1 MAQPRALEATMKR
14 SRKLRTLFARSR
26 GQISDDRC
34 CRLPRACSQR
44 PHDCRAAKSGYELPP
59 SDAECHLPAALTG
72 SPLRQGYH
80 APMGRSVTSFTV
92 VRDEKGASF
101 L

>member
-1 MAQPRALEATMKR
+1 MTGVVDCRALAASGHT
-14 SRKLRTLFARSR
+14 TA
-26 GQISDDRC
+26 
-34 CRLPRACSQR
+34 
-44 PHDCRAAKSGYELPP
+44 AAKSGYELPP

-101 L
+101 LRCKKSPIGPSR